1 MKSAKC
7 VLGTFRKLKVLRT
20 LCEAIYIMTI
30 SSIHFQK
37 AQVEFAE
44 KHNFRTEQK
53 EPEYLLEKQY
63 RKTNEY
69 LKLHDEKELYQ
80 EQLKLRKENR
90 CRGFAPTLKDVY
102 WEAVI
107 NLNENHSL
115 ADVKKVADFIQ
126 QKYKLQTCSIAIH
139 HDEGYKDK
147 NDTVKYNNH
156 AHLCFLT
163 MENGISTMRKI
174 RSKELRQ
181 MQTEVA
187 QLLGMERGQVNSQ
200 AVRLDHKQ
208 YRKTKREYNAL
219 INTISQG
226 ISLVVEE
233 NEELNSVVK
242 NSKLLLT
249 ASEQKKIIEQE
260 RKKYIEDNNHIAS
273 EYRAL
278 QDLNK
283 TLHTQEELDSALI
296 ALREKHKNRL
306 LQLKYNDTVNG
317 LNNEITSLEQQL
329 KTKPKEI
336 IKTREYTLEEIENLP
351 RVKELNDTVN
361 NLTNKNTELQKELD
375 TKPKE
380 VVKEVIKTVT
390 VKRELTDDEID
401 NLPRVQELN
410 SAVKNYR
417 KLTSDVFQTIQAIHS
432 DFDIEHPID
441 SLKKIYFN
449 WKSRTQKSSI
459 TTLKHST
466 TNENTIERVEVL
478 PSTQNRAMSILEQKT
493 AEEKKYRIM
502 FGANECYMTA
512 QDIRDWL
519 TDYPEEHDSI
529 AQQLSES
536 DRREVFNEN
545 QKEQR
550 HSPRVDHGFSR

>member
-1 MKSAKC
+1 
-7 VLGTFRKLKVLRT
+7 
-20 LCEAIYIMTI
+20 MTI

-53 EPEYLLEKQY
+53 EPEYLLEKRY

-69 LKLHDEKELYQ
+69 LKLHDVKELYQ
-80 EQLKLRKENR
+80 EQMQIRKNNH
-90 CRGFAPTLKDVY
+90 CRGFAPSLKDVY

-107 NLNENHSL
+107 NLEERHTLS
-115 ADVKKVADFIQ
+115 DVKKVAEHIR

-181 MQTEVA
+181 MQSEVA
-187 QLLGMERGQVNSQ
+187 QLLGMERGKENSK

-208 YRKTKREYNAL
+208 YREVKRAEDSLNQETARWKSLYEQAPVKTQKQL
-219 INTISQG
+219 
-226 ISLVVEE
+226 
-233 NEELNSVVK
+233 EELK
-242 NSKLLLT
+242 
-249 ASEQKKIIEQE
+249 SEIRKQMIEQGGFSAQ
-260 RKKYIEDNNHIAS
+260 D
-273 EYRAL
+273 YRAL
-278 QDLNK
+278 NK
-283 TLHTQEELDSALI
+283 LITDYKKAFKLGETVTVTEVVKDIYKRVNASIEL
-296 ALREKHKNRL
+296 KKKN
-306 LQLKYNDTVNG
+306 KEYNDTVNG
-317 LNNEITSLEQQL
+317 LNNKITSLEQQL
-329 KTKPKEI
+329 E
-336 IKTREYTLEEIENLP
+336 
-351 RVKELNDTVN
+351 
-361 NLTNKNTELQKELD
+361 

-380 VVKEVIKTVT
+380 VVKEVEKIVT
-390 VKRELTDDEID
+390 VKRELTEIEIEK
-401 NLPRVQELN
+401 LPRVQELN
-410 SAVKNYR
+410 RTIKTLKENEKGLIVQKDYFDKAYNAELKIHQQLQTDYKTLQAENTELKD
-417 KLTSDVFQTIQAIHS
+417 KLKTLFDFNRTVLDFIKAIHS
-432 DFDIEHPID
+432 DFDINHPIP
-441 SLKKIYFN
+441 SLKKIYYD
-449 WKSRTQKSSI
+449 WKNRTQKSSI
-459 TTLKHST
+459 TTLKRSI

-478 PSTQNRAMSILEQKT
+478 PSMQNRTMSVLGQKT
-493 AEEKKYRIM
+493 TEEKKYRIM
-502 FGANECYMTA
+502 FGANECFMTA

-536 DRREVFNEN
+536 DRREVFGVT

-550 HSPRVDHGFSR
+550 HSPRVDHHFSR